1 MKTCSF
7 CLTINN
13 PTAADWLPYVGYIDP
28 DTTEAVPDFWRKTK
42 SKELLDEEI
51 TEKRRDFSL
60 RHPLMDKLGIQYII
74 YGIEHSKTGTKHYQM
89 FVVFRKTK
97 TFKYVKKIWPSAHIE
112 HTRGAFHEARDYCK
126 KAGKWFAYGYAIN
139 QATSN
144 VERDNEDRQ
153 IIMDPDTLE
162 LIQALNDRI
171 DVQEKTLDTVLKLL
185 NHLVVNPEIQK
196 EGG

>member
-13 PTAADWLPYVGYIDP
+13 PSAADWLPYVGYIDP
-28 DTTEAVPDFWRKTK
+28 QTTEAVPDFWRKTK

-51 TEKRRDFSL
+51 SEKRRDFAL
-60 RHPLMDKLGIQYII
+60 RHPFMDKLAIQYII

-89 FVVFRKTK
+89 FVVFRKPK

-112 HTRGAFHEARDYCK
+112 HTRGTFREARDYCK
-126 KAGKWFAYGYAIN
+126 KAGKFFTYGYAVN
-139 QATSN
+139 QASDN
-144 VERDNEDRQ
+144 VVRDNSYRAEREFTFVDVKQFQERLDKLEETQ
-153 IIMDPDTLE
+153 TVTLQLLLKFE
-162 LIQALNDRI
+162 
-171 DVQEKTLDTVLKLL
+171 KLL
-185 NHLVVNPEIQK
+185 EKK